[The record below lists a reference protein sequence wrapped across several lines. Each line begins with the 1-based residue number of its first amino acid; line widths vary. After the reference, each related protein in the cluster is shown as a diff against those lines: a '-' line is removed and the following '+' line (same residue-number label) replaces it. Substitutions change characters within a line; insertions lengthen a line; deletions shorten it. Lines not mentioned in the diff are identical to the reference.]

1 LIYNVLFDNV
11 TKGCKFTNFLRA

>member
-1 LIYNVLFDNV
+1 V